1 VTGVGGES
9 GVDGELESTAGE
21 SGVRVGVRRNGNE
34 SDESGAGL
42 IGGELLLGF
51 GDGGVFGVGGFVEE
65 IGAGI
70 AEGDAASG
78 IVVDGKGGLARG
90 MLGGGRRRD
99 LGFGGGRLSWRGAGM
114 GGVAAGE
121 NERAESEKNRDGFR

>member
-1 VTGVGGES
+1 MAGVGRERGVDDELESAADESGVGIGVGG
-9 GVDGELESTAGE
+9 
-21 SGVRVGVRRNGNE
+21 NGNE
-34 SDESGAGL
+34 GDESGAGL
-42 IGGELLLGF
+42 VGGELLLGF
-51 GDGGVFGVGGFVEE
+51 RDGGVFGVGGFVEE